1 MRRSLLEIISSL
13 SVMLDKRVLKKLKYI
28 SEAMMTIQGRITM
41 LSISRWNGKYSY
53 RSIERFFDEKLN
65 WLEIKWAIVKK
76 LLSEEVIL
84 AGDETVVTKSGI
96 ATNGVDYFYSST
108 ANKAV
113 KGLSFL
119 AFSVISV
126 KDKKSYPIYT
136 HQIKKSKFKSK
147 NKSEKSLK
155 RAVGRPKGSKNKN
168 REDIRLTGLFR
179 MVNICLGII
188 LKVVKLPKLRYFVY
202 DGAFGNNM
210 GVQAVIRHKLE
221 LISKLKKNSAL
232 YLEFDGKQKDKG
244 ANKKYGDKIDYE
256 NIDKKYLIKTKI
268 DGNKQINIYQFKAF
282 HKTINRLLNIVV
294 VFALDTKSGKKD
306 YKVLFSTDINLSAEK
321 IVEYYSLRFQI
332 EFNFRDAKQFF
343 GLEDFMNIKKRRIH
357 NFANLSLF
365 MNNIAYSISK
375 DNNIENNSINDLKSL
390 FLAQKYIHEVLKLSP
405 KNIDDNFIA
414 NAISQVADF
423 SLINKKVA

>member
-306 YKVLFSTDINLSAEK
+306 YKVLFSTDINLSAENNTFAK
-321 IVEYYSLRFQI
+321 KSESMI
-332 EFNFRDAKQFF
+332 NF
-343 GLEDFMNIKKRRIH
+343 
-357 NFANLSLF
+357 
-365 MNNIAYSISK
+365 
-375 DNNIENNSINDLKSL
+375 
-390 FLAQKYIHEVLKLSP
+390 
-405 KNIDDNFIA
+405 
-414 NAISQVADF
+414 
-423 SLINKKVA
+423 